1 MTDTAAVEAEIRAL
15 REEMRQMH
23 EEQRELVRAV
33 EQLTQ
38 TFRNLAVHLGIAAEP
53 YTKTAK
59 GNKAKADHEIPGF
72 A

>member
-1 MTDTAAVEAEIRAL
+1 
-15 REEMRQMH
+15 MRQMRD
-23 EEQRELVRAV
+23 EQRELVRAV

-53 YTKTAK
+53 YAK
-59 GNKAKADHEIPGF
+59 SGKGEKAKADRDIPGF

>member
-1 MTDTAAVEAEIRAL
+1 MTDTAPMEAEIRAL
-15 REEMRQMH
+15 REEMRQMRD
-23 EEQRELVRAV
+23 EQRELVRAV

-53 YTKTAK
+53 YAK
-59 GNKAKADHEIPGF
+59 PSKGEKGTSERDIPGF

>member
-1 MTDTAAVEAEIRAL
+1 MTDTAAMESEIRAF
-15 REEMRQMH
+15 REEMRQMR

-53 YTKTAK
+53 YAKSGKGEKGKT
-59 GNKAKADHEIPGF
+59 DHEIPGF

>member
-15 REEMRQMH
+15 REEMRQMRD
-23 EEQRELVRAV
+23 EQRELVRAV

-53 YTKTAK
+53 YAK
-59 GNKAKADHEIPGF
+59 SGKGEKAKADRDIPGF